1 MQTLTALMAWG
12 RGGTARE
19 AQRSFRKKTVVALMA
34 WGVLWAGDFRAG
46 AARVKITPPDGT
58 PMAGYFHERGS
69 TGVHDDLWARA
80 LALESGGERAALV
93 SCDVIHMPDG
103 VAAEAR
109 RLIEKE
115 TGLAAGRV
123 MISATHAHT
132 GPEMKGAYAAWAPAR
147 IAESVKL
154 ALAELKP
161 ARLSA
166 AEGEEP
172 TLVFNRRFHMT
183 DGTVGWNPGKLN
195 PKIVRPAGPADGRV
209 AVVSV
214 AGEDGGVLATYVN
227 YGLHL
232 DTVGGTQISAD
243 YPYTLGRLVSGAM
256 GGMTTF
262 TLGCAGNV
270 NHIDVKSARRQS
282 GHGEAQRIGTV
293 LAGEVIRTHGRL
305 EPAGDG
311 ALRVRREVAR
321 LPLAAHR
328 PEDVEWARGV
338 AAKYGR
344 PNAAPF
350 LELVKAMRVLAV
362 QERGGRPLDAEVQV
376 IALGRDVA
384 WVGLPGEIFA
394 ELGMEIRKRSPFRHT
409 VVLSLA
415 NGHVGYV
422 PDGKAWSQG
431 NYEVVTARCAEGSG
445 ERLVE
450 TAVRLLQEA
459 GQ

>member
-1 MQTLTALMAWG
+1 MKTLVAIMAVG
-12 RGGTARE
+12 LA
-19 AQRSFRKKTVVALMA
+19 
-34 WGVLWAGDFRAG
+34 WAGDFRAG
-46 AARVKITPPDGT
+46 TARVKITPPDGT

-80 LALESGGERAALV
+80 LVVESGGQRAALV
-93 SCDVIHMPDG
+93 SCDVIHIPDG

-109 RLIEKE
+109 RLIEAE
-115 TGLAAGRV
+115 TGLKAERV

-132 GPEMKGAYAAWAPAR
+132 GPEMKGVYAKWVPAR
-147 IAESVKL
+147 MAESVKR
-154 ALAELKP
+154 AAAELKA
-161 ARLSA
+161 ARITA
-166 AEGEEP
+166 GEGEES
-172 TLVFNRRFHMT
+172 TLAFNRRFYMT

-214 AGEDGGVLATYVN
+214 AREDGMVLATYVN

-232 DTVGGTQISAD
+232 DTVGGTEISAD
-243 YPYTLGRLVSGAM
+243 YPYTMSRLVSGAV

-270 NHIDVKSARRQS
+270 NHIDVKSGRKQS

-293 LAGEVIRTHGRL
+293 LAGEVIRTYAKL
-305 EPAGDG
+305 EPAGAG
-311 ALRVRREVAR
+311 ELRALREVAP
-321 LPLAAHR
+321 LPLAPHK

-338 AAKYGR
+338 AAKYGK
-344 PNAAPF
+344 PGAAPF
-350 LELVKAMRVLAV
+350 LDLVKAMRVLAV
-362 QERGGRPLDAEVQV
+362 EERGGRPLEAEVQV
-376 IALGRDVA
+376 IALGKDVA

-394 ELGMEIRKRSPFRHT
+394 ELGMEIRRRSPFRHT
-409 VVLSLA
+409 VVVSLA
-415 NGHVGYV
+415 NGHLGYV

-450 TAVRLLQEA
+450 TAVKLLKEA
-459 GQ
+459 GR